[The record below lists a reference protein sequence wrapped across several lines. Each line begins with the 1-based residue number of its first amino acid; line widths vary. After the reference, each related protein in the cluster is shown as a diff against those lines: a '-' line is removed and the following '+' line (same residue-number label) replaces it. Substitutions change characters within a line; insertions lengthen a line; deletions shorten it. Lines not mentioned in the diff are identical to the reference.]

1 MLELKKKKKNSLFT
15 SLFVAAQGLQWQS
28 TPVSLAWK
36 IPWTEE
42 SGRLQS
48 MGSLRVGHDGA
59 TSLSLFSFIFGEGN
73 GNPLQCSCLE
83 NPRDGGAWW
92 AAVYG
97 VAQSRTQL
105 KRLSSSSSSSKGFC
119 GASLVAQ
126 LVKNLPEMQET
137 PVRFLGP
144 ARSPGEGVGYP
155 LKYSWASLVAQ
166 MVKNPPSMRKTWVWS
181 LSWKD
186 PLEES
191 MATHSSILAWRIPVD
206 RGAWRATVHGVA
218 KSWTRL
224 SKHSTS
230 QRLL

>member
-1 MLELKKKKKNSLFT
+1 MD
-15 SLFVAAQGLQWQS
+15 G
-28 TPVSLAWK
+28 
-36 IPWTEE
+36 E

-48 MGSLRVGHDGA
+48 MGSIRVGHEGA
-59 TSLSLFSFIFGEGN
+59 TSLSLFTFIIGERN

-97 VAQSRTQL
+97 VAQSQHRL
-105 KRLSSSSSSSKGFC
+105 KRLSSNNSKGFC

-137 PVRFLGP
+137 AVRFLGP

-166 MVKNPPSMRKTWVWS
+166 MVKNPPSVRKTWV
-181 LSWKD
+181 
-186 PLEES
+186 
-191 MATHSSILAWRIPVD
+191 
-206 RGAWRATVHGVA
+206 
-218 KSWTRL
+218 
-224 SKHSTS
+224 
-230 QRLL
+230 